1 MSVPPEIGRLTRTRA
16 VVDRLGLLLVKLGD
30 EVLARAEPRLAEEAK
45 LTSRQYLALV
55 ILERE
60 EPPSQQVLAT
70 LMDMAP
76 AQTVALIDEL
86 EALGHVERSRDP
98 ADRRR
103 TRVVVTASGRQ
114 ALASGDEA
122 TAAVERDVFGA
133 HAAEVLD
140 ALQRGLGATNP
151 SATPTASAAHP

>member
-1 MSVPPEIGRLTRTRA
+1 MPTLPEISHVGRTQA
-16 VVDRLGLLLVKLGD
+16 VVDRLGLLLVKLGE
-30 EVLARAEPRLAEEAK
+30 EVLARAEPRLAEQAK
-45 LTSRQYLALV
+45 LTGRQYLALV

-70 LMDMAP
+70 LMDLAP
-76 AQTVALIDEL
+76 AQMVALIDEF

-103 TRVVVTASGRQ
+103 TRVTITARGRK
-114 ALASGDEA
+114 ALASGDEVA
-122 TAAVERDVFGA
+122 AAVEREVFGT

-140 ALQRGLGATNP
+140 ALQRGLGAT
-151 SATPTASAAHP
+151 SR